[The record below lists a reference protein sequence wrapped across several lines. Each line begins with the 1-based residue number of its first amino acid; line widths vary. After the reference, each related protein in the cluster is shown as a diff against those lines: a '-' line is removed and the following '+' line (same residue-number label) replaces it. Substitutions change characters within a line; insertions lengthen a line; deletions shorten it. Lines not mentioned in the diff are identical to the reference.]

1 MGRVI
6 DMPLPRLGETMEE
19 GRIGLIIKKPGE
31 RFRRGET
38 LLEVESDKTTVEVP
52 ALQDGVLVEWLV
64 SSDQMVPVESAIA
77 RIEIEGEAVAEARS
91 PAPAIAKANAP
102 IAPQSRRTL
111 SVVPERPRASTA
123 ARAAARRSGID
134 LSGVTGSGRNG
145 RITRDDLATLTRP
158 AKASYHVASG
168 GSQIFF
174 REWPAHGRVRGLA
187 LLIHGL
193 FADSQSFT
201 TLGRKLAGRGLRV
214 LAVDLPG
221 HGETQSPAVTPDQ
234 MIDTISA
241 ALPAGKM
248 HIIGHSFGA
257 IVAAGLADRAS
268 SLTMLA
274 PAGCGE
280 IINGT
285 FIDAMLAHA
294 DFIGDLVVEQS
305 SSGSGIVVDRHA
317 YGRLLDT
324 AYALKWQC
332 TALLNRKTQYRDE
345 LREWV
350 AAHNK
355 SPKRATWHM
364 PDDIAIHWRHLHTQ
378 WYALYMILGPIDPD
392 LVPDPSTMG
401 YRAQMSADG
410 KLQFFP
416 VDFTTPLPATTATSA
431 GDDASVVRQGSR
443 AHRQ

>member
-285 FIDAMLAHA
+285 FIDAMLAGHVDQGLAFLGETMPADAVARFADHLSVHA
-294 DFIGDLVVEQS
+294 GHLKAISACVRSESAQTVSILGKLESLPRPVTAVFQRDDAIIPAE
-305 SSGSGIVVDRHA
+305 HA
-317 YGRLLDT
+317 LNMP
-324 AYALKWQC
+324 ANVAVHFLKG
-332 TALLNRKTQYRDE
+332 ASHL
-345 LREWV
+345 
-350 AAHNK
+350 
-355 SPKRATWHM
+355 P
-364 PDDIAIHWRHLHTQ
+364 HWRN
-378 WYALYMILGPIDPD
+378 PD
-392 LVPDPSTMG
+392 VVAGLVF
-401 YRAQMSADG
+401 AD
-410 KLQFFP
+410 
-416 VDFTTPLPATTATSA
+416 
-431 GDDASVVRQGSR
+431 
-443 AHRQ
+443 